1 MENMVSAM
9 GVDATCCGYQIMI
22 EYVSIEFGPTKV
34 QQDDMSGQGFI
45 STNILCISVYRSHE
59 TKVVVR
65 TRGVEYQWVKPQRT
79 SQVRPRL
86 RRLWG
91 TEVKRVGIPHC
102 PVALGDRD
110 GARLRGARSDHL
122 SVIHATHFR
131 QGKQ

>member
-65 TRGVEYQWVKPQRT
+65 TRGVEYQGETAEDFP
-79 SQVRPRL
+79 SA
-86 RRLWG
+86 
-91 TEVKRVGIPHC
+91 TETAAPVGN
-102 PVALGDRD
+102 
-110 GARLRGARSDHL
+110 
-122 SVIHATHFR
+122 
-131 QGKQ
+131 